1 MLGTRKPVEDLR
13 AATKME
19 LTSGGVGGPVTVTK
33 PSYAIPSSVT
43 APLLAHTWKSSGFSQ
58 CSASCLGGIS
68 IDFSFPCTVGHCSF
82 NGTLFLTLYYRL
94 SSLYNQYGNSATAA
108 APAVE
113 PGNLFDLS
121 LVLVSLSPLTL
132 FPILGAR
139 VTQLGSSLLCIR
151 WLKGN
156 SYQVDPGPLLVGKRD
171 LFCDISQQSPRWTFF
186 FSFHFDPERRAAKPI
201 QFSSSFQMF
210 LFICRRTLLATSLK
224 FVHFISKKIRLCY

>member
-19 LTSGGVGGPVTVTK
+19 LTSGTSGGPVTVTK
-33 PSYAIPSSVT
+33 PSSYAIPSSVT

-68 IDFSFPCTVGHCSF
+68 IDFSFLYTVGHCSF
-82 NGTLFLTLYYRL
+82 NGTLFLNSLYYRL

-108 APAVE
+108 TPAVD

-132 FPILGAR
+132 GER
-139 VTQLGSSLLCIR
+139 VGQLGSSLLCIR

-156 SYQVDPGPLLVGKRD
+156 SSYRVDPGPLLVGKGGSV
-171 LFCDISQQSPRWTFF
+171 L
-186 FSFHFDPERRAAKPI
+186 
-201 QFSSSFQMF
+201 
-210 LFICRRTLLATSLK
+210 
-224 FVHFISKKIRLCY
+224 